1 MIKILYVEDE
11 PFLAKIVKETLESRD
26 FQVVHADD
34 GEDAIQIFQDTNPDL
49 CVLDIMLPKKNGYQ
63 VANHIRK
70 IQKNIPILFLSAK
83 NQTEDLVKGFESG
96 GNDYIRK
103 PFSMEELIVR
113 IHNLL
118 NLTNSKNQTSYSV
131 QISQTVSYNPDSL
144 SIEIN
149 GTSTSLSHK
158 ENEILSLL
166 CNHKNEVI
174 DRKKILMA
182 VWNDD
187 SYFNSRTLDVYIRKL
202 RKLLSVDPNIQ
213 IITLK
218 GIGYRFSVPD

>member
-1 MIKILYVEDE
+1 MIKVLYVEDE

-26 FQVVHADD
+26 FQVIHADNGD
-34 GEDAIQIFQDTNPDL
+34 DAIIQYGKCQPDI
-49 CVLDIMLPKKNGYQ
+49 CILDIMLPKKNGYQ
-63 VANHIRK
+63 IAQHIRQTDK
-70 IQKNIPILFLSAK
+70 EFPILFLSAK
-83 NQTEDLVKGFESG
+83 DQTQDLVKGFESG

-118 NLTNSKNQTSYSV
+118 NLTNAKQASTE
-131 QISQTVSYNPDSL
+131 
-144 SIEIN
+144 EIN
-149 GTSTSLSHK
+149 IGKNIIFHPNSLELILHGESIALSHK
-158 ENEILSLL
+158 ECQILVLL
-166 CNHKNEVI
+166 CKHQNEVLE
-174 DRKKILMA
+174 RKKLLME

-202 RKLLSVDPNIQ
+202 RKILEVEPDVQ

-218 GIGYRFSVPD
+218 GLGYRFTNT